1 MGIKAEFRLLGPLE
15 VVVDGGRL
23 SVGGPR
29 QQRLLA
35 TLLLNPV
42 EIVSTSRLIDELW
55 GEDPPDTAREQVH
68 NAVARLRRSLGPA
81 GRLLATEG
89 SGYRLRVD
97 GEQVDSHRFGRAV
110 EAARLSAEAGEPA
123 AAAQTLASALDLWRG
138 PALQGLTGNA
148 IEAAAMGLDQQRLAA
163 REQLLECRLAL
174 GEAAELV
181 PELTGLVAEHPF
193 RETLRRQHIVALYRS
208 GQQSDALDSYERTRA
223 LLADELGLDPGPE
236 LRLLHEQLLRNDPA
250 LDAPAK
256 PSPGQARP
264 AARNCLPYDIADFT
278 GRAAEVRRLLELTG
292 TATDTAVV
300 ITALDGMAGIGK
312 TTLAVH
318 IAHLLADD
326 YPDGQL
332 FIDLHG
338 YTPGQRPLAPA
349 AALDVLLDGLGVPPE
364 RIPRD
369 FEQRVAK
376 WRSDLAGRRVLVILD
391 NAKDAQQ
398 VRGLLPGAPTV
409 RVLVTSR
416 RRMSALEGAS
426 SFSLELMPP
435 DDAVKLFLRV
445 AGAERVAGEPEQVAE
460 VVELCGYLPLAIRIA
475 TSRFRHRPTWTVAYL
490 ADRLRD
496 ERRRLLELATE
507 DRSVL
512 AAFTVSYRHLAPAQ
526 RRLFRLL
533 GLHPGADF
541 DVYGAAAL
549 VDAAAGEVEPLLEEL
564 LDVHLLAQH
573 AVGRYHFHDLLRQY
587 ARATAEREESPE
599 ERSAAMARLAEHYLH
614 LGHAAEQVFD
624 PGRHLGE
631 LVLGRRSELP
641 ELPAPAAVRDVIAAE
656 RLNFVEVVG
665 HAAGTGAHSHAWRLA
680 AALGPLLQRH
690 GYSDEAFDVYD
701 QGLRA
706 ARECADWGGQATLYR
721 HLGVARLGTG
731 DFGDALAAL
740 RESLALEREVHGDG
754 PGSARVLSNMA
765 IVHIRLGRF
774 ADAQE
779 HLHRA
784 LDLLGTDGSAHDR
797 AFFLANLGVVNTK
810 LGRYEEAAACV
821 LRALDI
827 QTGLG
832 NRFAEMLCLVNAGWI
847 YTLSGRLPDAR
858 DHLERGLAL
867 GRQLGAKEA
876 EARALYLLADC
887 LRRQDENTAALT
899 GARRALVLARQIQD
913 ADAESQTLNVLG
925 QVHHALGDPEAARDC
940 YGQVL
945 RLGLEV
951 KAVPAHRGLGRLALD
966 EGDRAAARAHWTK
979 AQAIAEGAGLPE
991 AEEIARDIAALDRS

>member
-15 VVVDGGRL
+15 VAVDGGRL

-42 EIVSTSRLIDELW
+42 EIVSTERLIDELW
-55 GEDPPDTAREQVH
+55 GEDPPGTAREQIH
-68 NAVARLRRSLGPA
+68 NAVARLRRSLGSA
-81 GRLLATEG
+81 GQLLATEG
-89 SGYRLRVD
+89 AGYRLRVD
-97 GEQVDSHRFGRAV
+97 GELVDAHRFGQV
-110 EAARLSAEAGEPA
+110 FEAARLSVEAGEPA
-123 AAAQTLASALDLWRG
+123 AAAQTLASALSLWRG
-138 PALQGLTGNA
+138 PALQGLTGRT
-148 IEAAAMGLDQQRLAA
+148 IEAAAAGLDQQHLAA
-163 REQLLECRLAL
+163 REQLLECRLSL

-181 PELTGLVAEHPF
+181 PELTELMAEHPF
-193 RETLRRQHIVALYRS
+193 RETLRRQHIIALYRS
-208 GQQSDALDSYERTRA
+208 GRQSDALNAYERTRV
-223 LLADELGLDPGPE
+223 LLADELGVDPGSE
-236 LRLLHEQLLRNDPA
+236 LRLLHQQLLNNDPA

-256 PSPGQARP
+256 PPSAEDLPVAH
-264 AARNCLPYDIADFT
+264 NCLPYDIADFT
-278 GRAAEVRRLLELTG
+278 GRADEVRRLLELTG
-292 TATDTAVV
+292 TATETAVV

-318 IAHLLADD
+318 VAHLLTDV

-338 YTPGQRPLAPA
+338 YTPGQRPLTPT

-369 FEQRVAK
+369 FEQRVGK
-376 WRSDLAGRRVLVILD
+376 WRSDLAGKRVLVVLD

-398 VRGLLPGAPTV
+398 VRALLPGSPTA

-435 DDAVKLFLRV
+435 GDAVNLFLRV
-445 AGAERVAGEPEQVAE
+445 AGVDRVTGETEQVAE

-475 TSRFRHRPTWTVAYL
+475 TSRFRHRPTWSVAYL

-512 AAFTVSYRHLAPAQ
+512 AAFSVSYRHLAPAQ

-549 VDAAAGEVEPLLEEL
+549 ADAPAGEVEPLLEEL
-564 LDVHLLAQH
+564 LDVHLLTQH

-587 ARATAEREESPE
+587 ARTTAEREERPE
-599 ERSAAMARLAEHYLH
+599 EHSAAVIRLAEHYLH
-614 LGHAAEQVFD
+614 LGHVAEQVFD

-631 LVLGRRSELP
+631 LELDRRSELP
-641 ELPAPAAVRDVIAAE
+641 ELPAPGAVRDVIAAE
-656 RLNFVEVVG
+656 RLNFVEVAS
-665 HAAGTGAHSHAWRLA
+665 HMAGAGAHSHAWRLA

-690 GYSDEAFDVYD
+690 GYSDEAFEVYD
-701 QGLRA
+701 QGLYA
-706 ARECADWGGQATLYR
+706 ARLCADRAGQATLYR

-731 DFGDALAAL
+731 DFDDALAAL
-740 RESLALEREVHGDG
+740 RKSLTLEREVHGDG
-754 PGSARVLSNMA
+754 PGSGRVLSNMA

-774 ADAQE
+774 AEAQE
-779 HLHRA
+779 NLHRA
-784 LDLLGTDGSAHDR
+784 LDLLDKDGSAHDR
-797 AFFLANLGVVNTK
+797 AFFLANLAVVNTK

-821 LRALDI
+821 QRALDI

-847 YTLSGRLPDAR
+847 YTLSDRLPEAR
-858 DHLERGLAL
+858 DHLERGLVL
-867 GRQLGAKEA
+867 GRQLGAVEA

-887 LRRQDENTAALT
+887 LRRQDENVAAL
-899 GARRALVLARQIQD
+899 GSARQALVLARRIQD
-913 ADAESQTLNVLG
+913 ADVESQSLNVLG
-925 QVHHALGDPEAARDC
+925 QVHHALGDPEAAREC

-951 KAVPAHRGLGRLALD
+951 KAVPAHQGLGRLALD
-966 EGDRAAARAHWTK
+966 EGDRAAARTHWEK
-979 AQAIAEGAGLPE
+979 AQVIAKAARLPE
-991 AEEIARDIAALDRS
+991 AEEIARDIEALNG

>member
-1 MGIKAEFRLLGPLE
+1 MDRRL
-15 VVVDGGRL
+15 
-23 SVGGPR
+23 PR
-29 QQRLLA
+29 
-35 TLLLNPV
+35 
-42 EIVSTSRLIDELW
+42 
-55 GEDPPDTAREQVH
+55 
-68 NAVARLRRSLGPA
+68 
-81 GRLLATEG
+81 
-89 SGYRLRVD
+89 
-97 GEQVDSHRFGRAV
+97 
-110 EAARLSAEAGEPA
+110 
-123 AAAQTLASALDLWRG
+123 
-138 PALQGLTGNA
+138 
-148 IEAAAMGLDQQRLAA
+148 
-163 REQLLECRLAL
+163 
-174 GEAAELV
+174 
-181 PELTGLVAEHPF
+181 
-193 RETLRRQHIVALYRS
+193 
-208 GQQSDALDSYERTRA
+208 
-223 LLADELGLDPGPE
+223 
-236 LRLLHEQLLRNDPA
+236 
-250 LDAPAK
+250 
-256 PSPGQARP
+256 RP
-264 AARNCLPYDIADFT
+264 AARRAAQAAGAGHRGPQRAGRLHRLLPASRTGPAAPVPAARAASRRGLRRVRRRRARRRRGGRGRTPAGGAAGRAPARPARRRPLPLPRPPAPVRPRHRRARGEPGGALGGDGPPRRALPASRT
-278 GRAAEVRRLLELTG
+278 RRGAGVRPRSPPWRAGARPPLRAARAARARRRTRRHRGRAA
-292 TATDTAVV
+292 
-300 ITALDGMAGIGK
+300 
-312 TTLAVH
+312 
-318 IAHLLADD
+318 
-326 YPDGQL
+326 QL
-332 FIDLHG
+332 RG
-338 YTPGQRPLAPA
+338 
-349 AALDVLLDGLGVPPE
+349 
-364 RIPRD
+364 
-369 FEQRVAK
+369 
-376 WRSDLAGRRVLVILD
+376 GRRP
-391 NAKDAQQ
+391 
-398 VRGLLPGAPTV
+398 R
-409 RVLVTSR
+409 
-416 RRMSALEGAS
+416 
-426 SFSLELMPP
+426 
-435 DDAVKLFLRV
+435 
-445 AGAERVAGEPEQVAE
+445 
-460 VVELCGYLPLAIRIA
+460 
-475 TSRFRHRPTWTVAYL
+475 
-490 ADRLRD
+490 
-496 ERRRLLELATE
+496 
-507 DRSVL
+507 
-512 AAFTVSYRHLAPAQ
+512 
-526 RRLFRLL
+526 
-533 GLHPGADF
+533 
-541 DVYGAAAL
+541 
-549 VDAAAGEVEPLLEEL
+549 
-564 LDVHLLAQH
+564 
-573 AVGRYHFHDLLRQY
+573 
-587 ARATAEREESPE
+587 
-599 ERSAAMARLAEHYLH
+599 
-614 LGHAAEQVFD
+614 
-624 PGRHLGE
+624 GRHGSPL
-631 LVLGRRSELP
+631 
-641 ELPAPAAVRDVIAAE
+641 
-656 RLNFVEVVG
+656 
-665 HAAGTGAHSHAWRLA
+665 HAWRLA